1 MAGRV
6 KAMGRVLEDLSRDSG
21 YGGTADSLHSSS
33 LSLSSEPAAAAAHE
47 VLPGEVEGD
56 AAGGLGGGG
65 EGLEYSRLPE
75 LEQPPWDLQQLRA
88 ALSRQHPSGHWPHH
102 SLLYLSRLL
111 GRPLLRLAGEAQRL
125 SRRFARC
132 GGPEVRSALRIVLP
146 RPLARRCLS
155 AGLAALSLHS
165 MGSARGFAL
174 GTSARCGL
182 TLSVGRFFRWML
194 DSRLAPRLHPHAAVY
209 LAAATETLLLEL
221 SGRLA
226 PPPGSEPETG
236 SSPAITPQQM
246 ERSLGSQPDL
256 RGLCQSHRHLDCAH
270 TARGILTLP
279 EALELSPEG
288 TKSRGTVLSSQP
300 EQQSMEQALLVT
312 CVGNVAELSELV
324 SRTMHHLQQVSG
336 TDGGESLALHRRQ
349 GPQHWEPEALYTL
362 CYFMHTPQPERETS
376 SMELTRASLTS
387 NRLLL
392 IRPPLAE
399 WVRVA
404 TAHTEHRRGFS
415 VDSDDVRQAS
425 RILLPGTDCEP
436 RRLNADDYSCA
447 SLKLDA
453 AATDARFRQALGFH
467 MLTCGRTDLVN
478 QAICLLGDDGVN
490 THSVQGLTP
499 LMYACA
505 RGDEAMVQMLLDGG
519 ADVNREVPS
528 PSCKCP
534 SIPPDS
540 RHWTALTLA
549 VLHGHVAIVQL
560 LLDHGAH
567 VEGSLGPGGENYSET
582 PLQLASAA
590 GDVEMVNLLLER
602 GADPTMGTVS
612 RNGMTITPQGDMNA
626 FSQAA
631 AHGHRN
637 VFRKLLAHS
646 EEEMRKVVTL
656 EEILAEGRELPD
668 SVHPS
673 PSPSSGSRVWVSVL
687 REPLYYSAE
696 HSFLDISLD
705 CRSLGV
711 PWRLHSWF
719 LSLET
724 AFLQRRRPVIQCLL
738 REFGS
743 IKEEEGGEE
752 LLLQGLPLLF
762 NILKAS
768 KNEAISQQL
777 AAIFTQCYGPYPI
790 PKFTDIKPKQIARL
804 DPHFLN
810 NKEMSDITF
819 LVEGKPFYAHR
830 VLLFTASP
838 RFKMLLSSRM
848 PSDNSHN
855 IFIEIS
861 HIKYNI
867 FKMVMQYLYHGGTD
881 TLQIRSS
888 DLLELMSAAQFF
900 QLDVLQRHCE
910 LICTRTISVDSC
922 VQIYNHAKFLGASHL
937 AAFCEGYFLKYMVS
951 LMENEAFK
959 QLLYSCPEGSSGKQ
973 LLHDLERVLT
983 ARIQSI
989 HLSLSKGSV
998 V

>member
-6 KAMGRVLEDLSRDSG
+6 KTMGRALEDLSRDSG

-47 VLPGEVEGD
+47 FKPGEVEGN
-56 AAGGLGGGG
+56 AAGGLGGG
-65 EGLEYSRLPE
+65 EGLEYGQLPE
-75 LEQPPWDLQQLRA
+75 LDQPPWDLQQLQA

-111 GRPLLRLAGEAQRL
+111 GRPLLRLASEAQRL

-174 GTSARCGL
+174 GTSTRCGL
-182 TLSVGRFFRWML
+182 ALSVGRFFRWML

-209 LAAATETLLLEL
+209 LAAAIESLLLEL
-221 SGRLA
+221 GARLT
-226 PPPGSEPETG
+226 PPPGTEPGTG
-236 SSPAITPQQM
+236 PSPAITPQQM
-246 ERSLGSQPDL
+246 ERSLSSQPDL
-256 RGLCQSHRHLDCAH
+256 RGLCEPHRHLDCVH
-270 TARGILTLP
+270 TALGVLTLS
-279 EALELSPEG
+279 ETLEPTPEG
-288 TKSRGTVLSSQP
+288 TALYSHP
-300 EQQSMEQALLVT
+300 ERQSLEQALLVT
-312 CVGNVAELSELV
+312 RVENVTELSELV
-324 SRTMHHLQQVSG
+324 SRIMHHLQQVSG
-336 TDGGESLALHRRQ
+336 TDGGESLALHYRQ
-349 GPQHWEPEALYTL
+349 GPLHWESEALYTL
-362 CYFMHTPQPERETS
+362 CYFMHSPQLEWETS
-376 SMELTRASLTS
+376 SMEPTRTSLATD
-387 NRLLL
+387 RPLR
-392 IRPPLAE
+392 IRAPLAE
-399 WVRVA
+399 WIRVA

-425 RILLPGTDCEP
+425 RILLPGADCEP
-436 RRLNADDYSCA
+436 RRLKADDYSCA

-453 AATDARFRQALGFH
+453 AATDSRFRQALGFH
-467 MLTCGRTDLVN
+467 MLTCSRTDLVD
-478 QAICLLGDDGVN
+478 QAIRLLGGDGIN

-505 RGDEAMVQMLLDGG
+505 RGDEAMVQTLLDGG
-519 ADVNREVPS
+519 ADVNCEVPS

-534 SIPPDS
+534 SIPLDS

-549 VLHGHVAIVQL
+549 VLHGHVAIAQL
-560 LLDHGAH
+560 LLDHGAN

-590 GDVEMVNLLLER
+590 GDMEMVNLLLER
-602 GADPTMGTVS
+602 GADPAMGTVS
-612 RNGMTITPQGDMNA
+612 RNGMTITPQGDMTA

-656 EEILAEGRELPD
+656 EEILAEGRELPG

-673 PSPSSGSRVWVSVL
+673 PSPSSGNRVWVSIL

-696 HSFLDISLD
+696 HGFLDISLD

-743 IKEEEGGEE
+743 IKEEEGDEE

-777 AAIFTQCYGPYPI
+777 AAIFTQCYSPYPI
-790 PKFTDIKPKQIARL
+790 PKFTDIKQKQIARL

-830 VLLFTASP
+830 VLLYTASP

-848 PSDNSHN
+848 PSENSHN

-861 HIKYNI
+861 QIKYNI

-881 TLQIRSS
+881 TLQIRSC
-888 DLLELMSAAQFF
+888 DLLELMSAARFF

-910 LICTRTISVDSC
+910 LICTRTISVESC
-922 VQIYNHAKFLGASHL
+922 VQIYNHAKFLGVSHL
-937 AAFCEGYFLKYMVS
+937 AAFCEGYFLKNMVS

-959 QLLYSCPEGSSGKQ
+959 QLLYSCSEASSGNQ